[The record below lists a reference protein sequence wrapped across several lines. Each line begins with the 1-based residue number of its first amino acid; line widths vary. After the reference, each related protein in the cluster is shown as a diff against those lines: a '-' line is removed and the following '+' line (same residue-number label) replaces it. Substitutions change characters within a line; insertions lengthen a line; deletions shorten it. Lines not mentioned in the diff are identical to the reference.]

1 MVKAKLGKA
10 LVKKLNDFLKDME
23 VQYKLKPEDTKA
35 AIRNYANEGYSPG
48 DPKRMLA
55 GDDEPIALMITTN
68 TILPNRK
75 TQFMQDIFEQ
85 SVMDTVKK
93 DVRDE
98 ILGMRLKALDPKKMT
113 KMADGG
119 MVAKGLYNDG

>member
-1 MVKAKLGKA
+1 MGKVKLGKA
-10 LVKKLNDFLKDME
+10 LAKKLDDFLKEME

-35 AIRNYANEGYSPG
+35 AIRNYANEGYAPG

-55 GDDEPIALMITTN
+55 GDDEPLALMITTN
-68 TILPNRK
+68 TILPNRAK
-75 TQFMQDIFEQ
+75 QFMQDIFEQ

-93 DVRDE
+93 DVRNE
-98 ILGMRLKALDPKKMT
+98 ILGVRLKALDPKKMT

-119 MVAKGLYNDG
+119 MVVKGLYDG

>member
-1 MVKAKLGKA
+1 
-10 LVKKLNDFLKDME
+10 ME
-23 VQYKLKPEDTKA
+23 VQYKLKPEETKA
-35 AIRNYANEGYSPG
+35 AIRNYAHEGYAPK

-75 TQFMQDIFEQ
+75 AEFMQDIFEQ

>member
-23 VQYKLKPEDTKA
+23 VQYKLKPEETKA
-35 AIRNYANEGYSPG
+35 AIRNYANEGYAPK

-55 GDDEPIALMITTN
+55 GDDEPLALMITTN

-75 TQFMQDIFEQ
+75 AEFMQDIFEQ